1 MVAGLNEWLAAAAG
15 FMIALAVCGWSCS
28 RGTSGDRLVAL
39 MFTGEISTLI
49 FLVLA
54 AGYQRDFYIDCALAA
69 AILPYPS
76 SIVFAHF
83 FERWI

>member
-1 MVAGLNEWLAAAAG
+1 MNAWLVA
-15 FMIALAVCGWSCS
+15 ALALLVPMAACGWACC
-28 RGTSGDRLVAL
+28 RGRTADRITAL
-39 MFTGEISTLI
+39 MLSGEVATLL

-54 AGYQRDFYIDCALAA
+54 AGYHRDFYLDCALAA

-83 FERWI
+83 FERWL